1 MRMRGDI
8 GIAFS
13 MPGGD
18 VSGTAGSRPVD
29 MAHLARQTM
38 DDRALEQEVLALFVQ
53 QALSVRDK
61 ILDADAKER
70 VLLAHSLKGSA
81 RGIGAF
87 AVAECAAAIEKQPED
102 ARMLKKLGVLIEEVR
117 DFIAAI
123 SR

>member
-1 MRMRGDI
+1 MRGDS

-61 ILDADAKER
+61 IADADAKER

-102 ARMLKKLGVLIEEVR
+102 ARTLKKLGILIEEVR

>member
-102 ARMLKKLGVLIEEVR
+102 ARTLKKLGILIEEVR

>member
-1 MRMRGDI
+1 MRMRGES

-38 DDRALEQEVLALFVQ
+38 DDRVLEQEVLALFVQ

-70 VLLAHSLKGSA
+70 VLLAHGLKGSA

-102 ARMLKKLGVLIEEVR
+102 ARILKKLGVLIEEVR

>member
-1 MRMRGDI
+1 MRGES

-18 VSGTAGSRPVD
+18 VSGPRRSRPVD
-29 MAHLARQTM
+29 LAHLARQTM
-38 DDRALEQEVLALFVQ
+38 GDRSLEQEVLALFVQ

-61 ILDADAKER
+61 ILDADIKDR
-70 VLLAHSLKGSA
+70 LLLAHGLKGSA
-81 RGIGAF
+81 RGVGAF
-87 AVAECAAAIEKQPED
+87 AIADCATEIEHRPED
-102 ARMLKKLGVLIEEVR
+102 NQTLRRLGTLIDEVR

>member
-1 MRMRGDI
+1 MRGES

-29 MAHLARQTM
+29 LAHLARQTM

-61 ILDADAKER
+61 ILDADARER

-102 ARMLKKLGVLIEEVR
+102 TRTLKKLGMLIDEVR